1 VKRVG
6 TKDKVAVDTN
16 VLVRYFTWDDEKQAL
31 AAAKILESV
40 TVTFVS
46 TVVLCELVWVLK
58 RAYGYGDGQ
67 VANAIRQLMQTRS
80 VELDHAAAETGLRLL
95 AKGGDFAD
103 GVIQFDARAAHCDRL
118 VTLDKKFARD
128 GDVVTIKL
136 LT

>member
-1 VKRVG
+1 MKRVS

-31 AAAKILESV
+31 AAAKILENA

-46 TVVLCELVWVLK
+46 TIVLCELAWVLK

-67 VANAIRQLMQTRS
+67 VANAIRQLMLTRS
-80 VELDHAAAETGLRLL
+80 VELDHAAAEIGLRLL

-103 GVIQFDARAAHCDRL
+103 GVIQFDARTAHCDRL
-118 VTLDKKFARD
+118 VTFDKKFARD
-128 GDVVTIKL
+128 GGLITVKL